1 MNSVPLAGRTVLV
14 TRPLP
19 QAENL
24 AKLIEAAGG
33 KAILFPVLEI
43 LDATDTVTINSM
55 IDRLDEFDIAIFI
68 SPNAVNKA
76 MNLIRARRDL
86 PAGLKMAAVGRGS
99 GRELKRYGILE
110 IIAPATQF
118 DSEHLLALPEMQQ
131 VSGKR
136 IIIFRGEGGREL
148 LGDTL
153 VARGAHVEYA
163 ECYRRQKPSA
173 DAAGLLR
180 SWARGEVHAVSVT
193 STESLRNLFDMV
205 GKLGR
210 EWLKKTPI
218 FVPHERIAEAA
229 RELGVTQVSVTA
241 AGDEGCVQG
250 LINFFHKTT

>member
-1 MNSVPLAGRTVLV
+1 MSGVPLAGRTVLV

-19 QAENL
+19 QAAHL
-24 AKLIEAAGG
+24 AQLIEAAGG
-33 KAILFPVLEI
+33 KAVLFPVLEI
-43 LDATDTVTINSM
+43 LDATDAAQINTM
-55 IDRLDEFDIAIFI
+55 IDRLDEFDIAVFI

-76 MNLIRARRDL
+76 MNLIRARREL
-86 PAGLKMAAVGRGS
+86 PAGLKIAAVGRGG
-99 GRELKRYGILE
+99 GRELKRYGIAE
-110 IIAPATQF
+110 VIAPTAQF

-163 ECYRRQKPSA
+163 ECYRRGKPDA

-180 SWARGEVHAVSVT
+180 SWARGEIHAVSVT
-193 STESLRNLFDMV
+193 SAESLRNLFDMV

-210 EWLKKTPI
+210 EWLKKTPV

-229 RELGVTQVSVTA
+229 RELGVAQVSVTA

-250 LINFFHKTT
+250 LINFFNKTS

>member
-1 MNSVPLAGRTVLV
+1 MSGVPLAGRTVLV

-19 QAENL
+19 QAANL
-24 AKLIEAAGG
+24 AQLIEAAGG
-33 KAILFPVLEI
+33 KSILFPVLEI
-43 LDATDTVTINSM
+43 LDATDTAQINAM

-99 GRELKRYGILE
+99 GRELKRCGILE
-110 IIAPATQF
+110 IIAPTTQF

-153 VARGAHVEYA
+153 VTRGAQVAYA
-163 ECYRRQKPSA
+163 ECYRRQKPST
-173 DAAGLLR
+173 DAADLLR

-210 EWLKKTPI
+210 EWLKKTPV

-229 RELGVTQVSVTA
+229 RELGATQVSVTA

-250 LINFFHKTT
+250 LINFFDKTS